1 MTNTIVPTVRYVHP
15 LSLQGAV
22 RPPQAINIRDI
33 LIVHLHCLSQ
43 ELQPPPH
50 QPLALLLQLQLAPL
64 HLLQH
69 QQPLHLA
76 HLSHLLL
83 WQQFLLLQSLLLLSH
98 PPVSREGVELS
109 EASRILREGEP
120 VGEAGGVERRAGVRV
135 DEGRVGGEGD
145 GDQVGLPHVAVSV
158 RLLLML
164 LRPAVAAPE
173 LKLRK
178 GIL

>member
-1 MTNTIVPTVRYVHP
+1 M
-15 LSLQGAV
+15 
-22 RPPQAINIRDI
+22 RPPQAINIRDR

-50 QPLALLLQLQLAPL
+50 QPLALLLQLQLPPL

-76 HLSHLLL
+76 HLSQLLL
-83 WQQFLLLQSLLLLSH
+83 WLQLLLLQSLLLLLSH

-120 VGEAGGVERRAGVRV
+120 VGETGGGVEGRAGVRV

-173 LKLRK
+173 LELRM